1 MLMREECKRR
11 FEPVIAA
18 IDSLLKEKENGT
30 GYYRGLKG
38 EGIPF
43 GGRILAVSDVFDAI
57 TSKRHYRDKMPIKN
71 VLGIMSDGAGSHFD
85 PEIVDKFL
93 QIPLDKILNV
103 LLSDSSIVLSDQD
116 AKLTEKCN
124 LSDIKKYSET
134 SEITDNEQQILD
146 LFNYYYLNQ
155 QGEQ

>member
-1 MLMREECKRR
+1 MH
-11 FEPVIAA
+11 
-18 IDSLLKEKENGT
+18 
-30 GYYRGLKG
+30 
-38 EGIPF
+38 
-43 GGRILAVSDVFDAI
+43 
-57 TSKRHYRDKMPIKN
+57 SKRHYRDKMPIKN